1 MFGKKKEHL
10 IPMKESKRVIRLEER
25 GHRQNR
31 VSVGGVLFALLGVL
45 CAAYCMF
52 IALFMGYGSYFFL
65 IWGVLAVVCLILAM
79 ILFHKEFV
87 KKLPRWFKVSSVV
100 CFAAGILFFGAIE
113 GTIISR
119 FSAQAKQGADY
130 MIVLGAQWK
139 QEGPSY
145 VLQKRL
151 DTALAYLQENP
162 DTKVIVSGGQ
172 GSNEPI
178 SEAQGMSEYLTD
190 AGISKER
197 IIMEDKSTNT
207 YENLSFSGDLLDK
220 ANQSVVLV
228 TSNFH
233 VYRVEQ
239 IARKQGYAQAE
250 GLAAPSHP
258 AMVANNMMREFFGVL
273 KDWWIGNM

>member
-65 IWGVLAVVCLILAM
+65 IWGVLAVVCLILSV

-87 KKLPRWFKVSSVV
+87 KKLPRWFKVSSLV
-100 CFAAGILFFGAIE
+100 CFVAGILFFGAIE
-113 GTIISR
+113 GTIISK
-119 FSAQAKQGADY
+119 FSAQAKPGADY
-130 MIVLGAQWK
+130 MIILGAQWK
-139 QEGPSY
+139 PRGPSY

-151 DTALAYLQENP
+151 DTALIYLQENP

-178 SEAQGMSEYLTD
+178 SEAQGMSEYLIKS
-190 AGISKER
+190 GISEER
-197 IIMEDKSTNT
+197 IIIEDKSTST
-207 YENLSFSGDLLDK
+207 YENLSFSGELFDK
-220 ANQSVVLV
+220 SNQRVVLI

-239 IARKQGYAQAE
+239 IAKKQGYAQAE
-250 GLAAPSHP
+250 SLAAPSHP

>member
-1 MFGKKKEHL
+1 MLGKKKEHL

-25 GHRQNR
+25 GHRQSR
-31 VSVGGVLFALLGVL
+31 VSVGGILFALFGVL

-65 IWGVLAVVCLILAM
+65 IWGALAVVCLILSV
-79 ILFHKEFV
+79 ILFYKEFV
-87 KKLPRWFKVSSVV
+87 KKLPRWLKVVSVV
-100 CFAAGILFFGAIE
+100 CFATGILFFGAIE
-113 GTIISR
+113 GTIMTR
-119 FSAQAKQGADY
+119 FSAQANPGADY
-130 MIVLGAQWK
+130 MIILGAQWK
-139 QEGPSY
+139 PQGPSY

-151 DTALAYLQENP
+151 DTAIDYLQENP
-162 DTKVIVSGGQ
+162 DTQVIVSGGQ

-178 SEAQGMSEYLTD
+178 SEAQGMSEYLIKS
-190 AGISKER
+190 GISVER
-197 IIMEDKSTNT
+197 IIKEDNSTST
-207 YENLSFSGDLLDK
+207 YENLSFSGELFDK
-220 ANQSVVLV
+220 ANQRVVLV

-239 IARKQGYAQAE
+239 IAKKQGYAQAE